1 MKRIIAL
8 LLAVLLF
15 ALMLCACGDKKDD
28 NEETAQLPIPTG
40 SARPNGENDPSNA
53 QNPDAET
60 QQGTGPIDPN
70 QPADPAQTN
79 PAQDQPTPDTPAT
92 DAAATTE
99 AKIGLDVEE
108 DYSVEIGPNQ
118 GVGGN

>member
-15 ALMLCACGDKKDD
+15 ALMLCGCGNKKDD
-28 NEETAQLPIPTG
+28 NEETAQLPNPTG
-40 SARPNGENDPSNA
+40 SARPNGENDPPNA

-79 PAQDQPTPDTPAT
+79 PAQEQPTPGD
-92 DAAATTE
+92 AATTE

-108 DYSVEIGPNQ
+108 DYSVEIGPNL